1 MGSQPAPDMPYTELY
16 VCFNNVNL
24 FVNVHGDETARE
36 ADPRYL
42 SFDFETA
49 EMDHSWIPL
58 ITEARGAAVR
68 TACPSLPIPG
78 AAAG

>member
-1 MGSQPAPDMPYTELY
+1 MPYTELY